1 MEDINNTSSA
11 TKVIERKLLQPHL
24 IIQALAFT
32 GILYF
37 SVGQAPQNT
46 TGMISQSVQT
56 SGNLSTA
63 MSNSVLQH
71 ASQQSGLPTSAL
83 RIVHAQQQTWS
94 DNCLGL
100 GESEVSCTQMPVP
113 GWQVAVANGQQR
125 WIYRTNASGSVIK
138 LERGFSSPSKG
149 RGKVAK
155 RDRVS
160 ESTHSVTAGLRPC
173 CTLLIRC

>member
-1 MEDINNTSSA
+1 MEDINNTSSP

-37 SVGQAPQNT
+37 SVGQTPQNT
-46 TGMISQSVQT
+46 TGGIYQSFQT

-71 ASQQSGLPTSAL
+71 ASQQLGLPTSAL
-83 RIVHAQQQTWS
+83 RIVHAQPQTWS

-125 WIYRTNASGSVIK
+125 WIYRINASGSLIK
-138 LERGFSSPSKG
+138 LDRGLSSPSKG
-149 RGKVAK
+149 NRKVALA
-155 RDRVS
+155 S
-160 ESTHSVTAGLRPC
+160 LRN
-173 CTLLIRC
+173 L